1 MMRAS
6 DIPRAVAAARSIAS
20 ALDLRVDDA
29 VVLQDSNRLA
39 VRLLPCD
46 VLARVAYVAG
56 QAGAEFEVKVA
67 RRLAETDSPVAAL
80 EPRVEPRVYMR
91 DGFVVTLWT
100 YYEPVSPRDVAPAE
114 YAQALERLHAGMRQ
128 IDVTA
133 PHFTDRVAEAQ
144 RLVGNRA
151 YTPELAD
158 ADREI
163 LSDTLRSLRRTLGDR
178 GAAEQL
184 LHGEPHPDNLL
195 RTNKG
200 LLFIDL
206 ETCCRGPVE
215 FDIAHAP
222 DEVSEHY
229 SDADQDLLRK
239 CRILM
244 LAMIATWR
252 WDRDDQLPNGRRL
265 GIEWLSQMRR
275 ALDRDGRI
283 LRDDYST
290 ASEK

>member
-1 MMRAS
+1 MRAS

-29 VVLQDSNRLA
+29 VVLHASNRLA

-46 VLARVAYVAG
+46 VLARVADVAR
-56 QAGAEFEVKVA
+56 QAGAAFEVELA

-80 EPRVEPRVYMR
+80 EPRVEPRVYLR
-91 DGFVVTLWT
+91 DGFVITLWT
-100 YYEPVSPRDVAPAE
+100 HYEPASPRDVAPPE

-128 IDVTA
+128 IDVPA
-133 PHFTDRVAEAQ
+133 PHFTDRVAQAQ
-144 RLVGNRA
+144 RLVGNHA
-151 YTPELAD
+151 HTPELAD
-158 ADREI
+158 ADREL
-163 LSDTLRSLRRTLGDR
+163 LSNTLRSLRRAIGDR

-184 LHGEPHPDNLL
+184 LHGEPHPGNVL
-195 RTNKG
+195 RTKNG

-215 FDIAHAP
+215 FDIAHVP

-229 SDADQDLLRK
+229 GDADQDLLRE
-239 CRILM
+239 CRVLM
-244 LAMIATWR
+244 LAMIVTWR

-265 GIEWLSQMRR
+265 GTAWLSQMRA

-283 LRDDYST
+283 LRDDHST
-290 ASEK
+290 ASEW